1 MNEMEA
7 LENFVEAGKKAKH
20 LDKNLRALGYGE
32 NPYWEIFGAIADG
45 IYHLI
50 GEKTEMFEDSV
61 THRIFDNEFLNPH
74 ESAVELLKGK
84 RSSWDVKQ
92 IVCKDVYDIL
102 ADEAKKRDIDPNRMA
117 RVIISEWA
125 LGHLLK

>member
-61 THRIFDNEFLNPH
+61 THKVFENEFMNPH
-74 ESAVELLKGK
+74 EGAVELLKGR
-84 RSSWDVKQ
+84 RSLDIKH
-92 IVCKDVYDIL
+92 IVCNEVYAVL
-102 ADEAKKRDIDPNRMA
+102 ESEAKRLGIDVNRMA
-117 RVIISEWA
+117 KVIISEWA